1 MTVEIAITAMVLAII
16 ASIFASTMFTDA
28 SPWPTS
34 KPVRDT
40 MVAVLENTA
49 GADGLGKGGSGPI
62 YELGAGW
69 GGLARVLARRY
80 PESPV
85 LGFEISLLPWAYSA
99 VRNYINGPKNLSLR
113 LKDFNKV
120 DLSDAALVVCYL
132 PGAAMQKLK
141 PKLEAEL
148 PSGALVL
155 SNTFAIRGWEPIEV
169 QTAPDVHASQV
180 YLYRVN

>member
-1 MTVEIAITAMVLAII
+1 
-16 ASIFASTMFTDA
+16 
-28 SPWPTS
+28 
-34 KPVRDT
+34 
-40 MVAVLENTA
+40 
-49 GADGLGKGGSGPI
+49 
-62 YELGAGW
+62 
-69 GGLARVLARRY
+69 
-80 PESPV
+80 
-85 LGFEISLLPWAYSA
+85 
-99 VRNYINGPKNLSLR
+99 LR